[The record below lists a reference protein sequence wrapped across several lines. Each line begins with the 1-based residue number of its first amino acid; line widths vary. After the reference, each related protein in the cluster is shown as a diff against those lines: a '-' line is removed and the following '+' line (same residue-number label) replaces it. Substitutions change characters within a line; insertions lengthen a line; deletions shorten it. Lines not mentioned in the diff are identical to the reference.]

1 MFYFQDPLSHVVL
14 CLQLIRKFSH
24 FPQNLPI
31 IIKCKAAT
39 AVMGCMAVYLK
50 EEDVQLNCL
59 DILAKITT
67 FQYQLTEKVNNFL
80 STEFFLQD
88 PYV

>member
-1 MFYFQDPLSHVVL
+1 
-14 CLQLIRKFSH
+14 
-24 FPQNLPI
+24 
-31 IIKCKAAT
+31 
-39 AVMGCMAVYLK
+39 VMGCMAVYLK

>member
-1 MFYFQDPLSHVVL
+1 LSHVVL

-50 EEDVQLNCL
+50 EEDVQHRMS
-59 DILAKITT
+59 IL
-67 FQYQLTEKVNNFL
+67 FSQLLMEL
-80 STEFFLQD
+80 SDANQTGKCQ
-88 PYV
+88 